1 MACFVSGV
9 TCIGY
14 GFINFFI
21 VQLFRGSCSSRRQ
34 VGVGGE
40 GMDGEG
46 RAGGMVRMGGVAGSW
61 RRKKV

>member
-1 MACFVSGV
+1 MFGGIGV

-14 GFINFFI
+14 GFNFFI
-21 VQLFRGSCSSRRQ
+21 VHFFRGDCSSMRQ

-40 GMDGEG
+40 GMDGREG
-46 RAGGMVRMGGVAGSW
+46 RAGGMVRRGVVAGGW